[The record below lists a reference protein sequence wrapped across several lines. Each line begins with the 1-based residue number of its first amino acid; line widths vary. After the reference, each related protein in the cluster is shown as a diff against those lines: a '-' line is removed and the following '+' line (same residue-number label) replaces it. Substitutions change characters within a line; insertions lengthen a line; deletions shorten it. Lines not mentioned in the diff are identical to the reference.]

1 MGQGWMS
8 SLLAIDIALAFAI
21 VYILWKITA
30 PFIESYHKAAN
41 MDLIAKCPNRHW
53 FYGHIRAFGKTSH
66 ERLMCSA
73 RLTSSFSTLLNIWA
87 GPCQSTM
94 LFFHKDS
101 AVALLNSGAPKDNF
115 AYSFIRPW
123 LGDGLLTSKGKK
135 WQRNRHLL
143 TPAFHFSVLKPYVT
157 VYNNSCRIMLDKWGI
172 NCGKPLEITEDVNLM
187 TLDSMLQCAMS
198 AKTECQTVR
207 ETHQYIRAIRQ
218 IGFCVRKRFLN
229 PFFILD
235 WIYYLSPTGR
245 KFKRAVDEVHAETEK
260 IIKDR
265 KKVLEK
271 TGINDTKRENRKQ
284 MLKYRGKNALDFL
297 DILLQTRDEDGKGL
311 SDREIRD
318 EVDTFLFEGH
328 DTTSSGITWSL
339 YNLAKYPALQ
349 EKCRSE
355 VLSVVGTKE
364 DVEWEDLAKLTY
376 LTMFIKEDLRLY
388 PPVPMIGRRLENSLP
403 IRSKLHSPQ
412 ETKIPSGVNT
422 AFSIFM
428 LHRHEQVWENP
439 KEFNPERFTKENCAK
454 RNPYEYLPFSA
465 GPRNCMGQNF
475 AMNEMKVVLAQT
487 LRRFELYLDGE
498 TPKPRVDARLVL
510 HSQDGIKI
518 KIRPINETYRANKPS
533 RCFSYTF

>member
-1 MGQGWMS
+1 
-8 SLLAIDIALAFAI
+8 
-21 VYILWKITA
+21 
-30 PFIESYHKAAN
+30 
-41 MDLIAKCPNRHW
+41 
-53 FYGHIRAFGKTSH
+53 
-66 ERLMCSA
+66 MCSA